1 MGGVFGAFDR
11 KGKAVLEDIYL
22 GLFALQH
29 RGQESAGIAWIEEKE
44 THTIKGMGLLHSAID
59 QSRLVGVPAHCA
71 IGHVRYSQEGASM
84 IKNAQPLAAKYAR
97 GPVAIAHDGAI
108 TNGQGLMR
116 FLEDKGA
123 IFQSI
128 CDTETILH
136 LMAHQSHKPP
146 LDALLDSLRH
156 LQGGFALT
164 VLLEDRLVAARDPW
178 GFRPLVIGQRD
189 DTLYVA
195 SESCALDIVGAT
207 LIRDVEP
214 GELIV
219 IDSNGITSLRIADM
233 PERGYA
239 CAFEY
244 VYLARPDSFIDGR
257 SVNSVRKEMGRRL
270 AKRCP
275 CTDAD
280 LVAGMPDS
288 GTLAALGYA
297 EESSI
302 PFELAI
308 VRNRYVGRTF
318 IQPTQ
323 RVRDLGVRIKLN
335 PISSILCGKKAVI
348 IDDSIVRGTT
358 AQRVISMIRDSGAA
372 EVHLRVASP
381 PVRFPCYY
389 GIDTPSS
396 EHLIAARMD
405 ISALKED
412 IGADSLA
419 YLTLEDLIEAI
430 GLPPCRLCTACFDG
444 EYLNGGG
451 SHELGL

>member
-11 KGKAVLEDIYL
+11 TGKVVLEDVYL

-29 RGQESAGIAWIEEKE
+29 RGQESAGMAWIEKKE

-97 GPVAIAHDGAI
+97 GPVAIAHDGSI
-108 TNGQGLMR
+108 TNAQGLMH

-146 LDALLDSLRH
+146 LDALLDALRH

-189 DTLYVA
+189 DTLYVT

-219 IDSNGITSLRIADM
+219 IDSGGITSLRISDT

-257 SVNSVRKEMGRRL
+257 SVNAVRKEMGKRL

-275 CTDAD
+275 CPGAD

-297 EESSI
+297 EESAT

-335 PISSILCGKKAVI
+335 PISSILSGKKAVI

-358 AQRVISMIRDSGAA
+358 AQRVVSMIRDSGAA
-372 EVHLRVASP
+372 EVHLRIASP

-405 ISALKED
+405 ISALNEN

-419 YLTLEDLIEAI
+419 YLTVDDLIEAI
-430 GLPPCRLCTACFDG
+430 GLPLCRLCTACFNG

-451 SHELGL
+451 NNELGL

>member
-1 MGGVFGAFDR
+1 MGGIFGAFDR

-29 RGQESAGIAWIEEKE
+29 RGQESAGIAWIEDKE
-44 THTIKGMGLLHSAID
+44 AHTIKGMGLLHSAID
-59 QSRLVGVPAHCA
+59 QSRLVDVPAHCA
-71 IGHVRYSQEGASM
+71 IGNVRYSQEGASM
-84 IKNAQPLAAKYAR
+84 IKNAQPLAAKYSR
-97 GPVAIAHDGAI
+97 GPVAIAHDGSI
-108 TNGQGLMR
+108 TNAQSLTH

-156 LQGGFALT
+156 LWGGFALT
-164 VLLEDRLVAARDPW
+164 VLLEDRLIAARDPW

-189 DTLYVA
+189 DTVYVA

-219 IDSNGITSLRIADM
+219 IDSSGITSLRIADA
-233 PERGYA
+233 PEQGCS

-257 SVNSVRKEMGRRL
+257 SVNAVRKEMGKKLARRSP
-270 AKRCP
+270 CP
-275 CTDAD
+275 EAD

-297 EESSI
+297 EESAT

-335 PISSILCGKKAVI
+335 PISSILNGKKAVI

-358 AQRVISMIRDSGAA
+358 AQRVVSMIRGSGAT
-372 EVHLRVASP
+372 EVHLRIASP

-405 ISALKED
+405 ISTLNESF
-412 IGADSLA
+412 GANSLA
-419 YLTLEDLIEAI
+419 YLTIDDLIEAI
-430 GLPPCRLCTACFDG
+430 GLPSCRLCTACFTG
-444 EYLNGGG
+444 KYLNGGV
-451 SHELGL
+451 SSELGL